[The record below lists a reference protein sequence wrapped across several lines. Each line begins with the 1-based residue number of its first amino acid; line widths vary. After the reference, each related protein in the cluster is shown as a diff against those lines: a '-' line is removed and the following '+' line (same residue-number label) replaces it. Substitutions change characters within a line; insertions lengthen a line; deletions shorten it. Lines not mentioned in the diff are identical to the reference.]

1 MIVVGNMQFKS
12 KAALERTTR
21 DKLESIGCKTI
32 DANHNE
38 FQFFCDL
45 LNRHRD
51 PKSKMG
57 PGIKGFKITKDQLN
71 KKGFAMLAI
80 QNNGTEIDFSW
91 VRCCS
96 QNWKKEE
103 HLVTEAMRLL
113 TLKTRPYFKNQCELC
128 KTKTGTFEAHH
139 SNISFKRIADQFIKE
154 HPEILDAKLTNG
166 IGTFFHDDSK
176 DIADLWIDYHDT
188 IVRWQ
193 YLCKPCHKQQDQKLK
208 VKEQTMNNIQITIS
222 APELVEAM
230 QALTV
235 ALQAGAVKPAAVEHV
250 IEKLQDEAK
259 PRKPKAEKPAPTP
272 VEVTEAEA
280 VPEPPTRSITLDE
293 VRVALGNLSQN
304 GKQAE
309 VKKLIA
315 SFGVEKLSAIDS
327 DLYGELLAKAEA
339 L

>member
-1 MIVVGNMQFKS
+1 MELVRQDGS
-12 KAALERTTR
+12 R
-21 DKLESIGCKTI
+21 
-32 DANHNE
+32 
-38 FQFFCDL
+38 
-45 LNRHRD
+45 
-51 PKSKMG
+51 
-57 PGIKGFKITKDQLN
+57 
-71 KKGFAMLAI
+71 
-80 QNNGTEIDFSW
+80 IDFSW
-91 VRCCS
+91 INCCNRKTKPRIEYIK
-96 QNWKKEE
+96 Q
-103 HLVTEAMRLL
+103 AMRHALV
-113 TLKTRPYFKNQCELC
+113 
-128 KTKTGTFEAHH
+128 KTKPLIKTKCEMCQTTKGPFDAHH
-139 SNISFKRIADQFIKE
+139 AIMSFDRIADLFIKK
-154 HPEILDAKLTNG
+154 HPAILHSELTDG
-166 IGTFFHDDSK
+166 IGTYFHTASK
-176 DIADLWIDYHDT
+176 DIEQLWLGYHDNLVT
-188 IVRWQ
+188 WQ
-193 YLCKPCHKQQDQKLK
+193 ILCKSCHKKEDKKLK
-208 VKEQTMNNIQITIS
+208 VKEQTMNNITITIS

-259 PRKPKAEKPAPTP
+259 PRKPKAEKPAPTPAPTP

>member
-1 MIVVGNMQFKS
+1 
-12 KAALERTTR
+12 
-21 DKLESIGCKTI
+21 
-32 DANHNE
+32 
-38 FQFFCDL
+38 
-45 LNRHRD
+45 
-51 PKSKMG
+51 
-57 PGIKGFKITKDQLN
+57 
-71 KKGFAMLAI
+71 
-80 QNNGTEIDFSW
+80 
-91 VRCCS
+91 
-96 QNWKKEE
+96 
-103 HLVTEAMRLL
+103 
-113 TLKTRPYFKNQCELC
+113 
-128 KTKTGTFEAHH
+128 
-139 SNISFKRIADQFIKE
+139 
-154 HPEILDAKLTNG
+154 
-166 IGTFFHDDSK
+166 
-176 DIADLWIDYHDT
+176 
-188 IVRWQ
+188 
-193 YLCKPCHKQQDQKLK
+193 
-208 VKEQTMNNIQITIS
+208 MNNITITIS

-272 VEVTEAEA
+272 VEVTEVIE

-304 GKQAE
+304 GKQDE